1 MFDTILYLGFRNRK
15 FKTLNDAFEAF
26 CKGIRRKVYFNASK
40 KNLYDFHMVYVG
52 YQANEWMYT
61 LSRVFMDVNSE
72 IFQPNFPTKEC
83 GDIIYSDWEEIK
95 SRSK

>member
-1 MFDTILYLGFRNRK
+1 
-15 FKTLNDAFEAF
+15 
-26 CKGIRRKVYFNASK
+26 
-40 KNLYDFHMVYVG
+40 MVYVG